1 MVALMDEQGLAAPQ
15 KTSTLCSQSRSLGGE
30 EAKKEEWLF
39 PHTQG
44 FTGVSLS
51 LAWVRTST
59 VAFRKC
65 YASLTAGPVTTL
77 FPSLTFTSV
86 CVSVSMGVGTPH
98 TARLFESS
106 S

>member
-1 MVALMDEQGLAAPQ
+1 MDQ
-15 KTSTLCSQSRSLGGE
+15 
-30 EAKKEEWLF
+30 AKKEKWLF

-59 VAFRKC
+59 VACRKC
-65 YASLTAGPVTTL
+65 YASLTAGPVTTP

-86 CVSVSMGVGTPH
+86 CVSVNMGAGTPH
-98 TARLFESS
+98 TAHLFESS